1 MYFKKYFKCRT
12 CFYILIVIASLTES
26 IDSNNSNSTAV
37 CKSPG
42 CRAAVISN
50 LKQALSENIDPN
62 EPRTFK
68 LTKNYYNACM
78 DLYVKTINNKGLQ
91 PLLDIINDLG
101 RWPMVVGNTWNESKF
116 DWMRTLY
123 KLRQYGYLDYILGIF
138 VGVNENNKSKPIIE
152 VRPEILTSGWSH
164 PRLQSYHKYM
174 FDVATLLGAD
184 PQIADWQ
191 VYETINFEAKLAYYA
206 DDSLVNEFVGS
217 IANVAFNVPQIP
229 WLDLI
234 NNLTF
239 PVANFTMTDQ
249 VRIFKQVYLDDL
261 PLISNIS
268 KRTVANYLI
277 WRVIDDSAPY
287 ISNDIR
293 KLYDNFNDINEP
305 RHKHCLNLLM
315 DDDVGIPVGVDA
327 IYVKKYSNNDTR
339 DDVQNIIQYI
349 KGQMEFFINQL
360 TWLDNQTRNGALEK
374 VHRMENVVAYP
385 DDFYDYTK
393 MDMFS
398 SKLDIDPNNHLQNFL
413 NIQLF
418 NYEKHIATINGFT
431 GDFSFDTETA
441 YTDVNAVYGPDR
453 NRFKISAAMLQS
465 PLYRADWPNYMK
477 YGIVG
482 DVIGHE
488 MMHAFDNGSFR
499 FDATGNLTQ
508 WYTNQSA
515 LEYENKMQCFV
526 QHYEKYHI
534 KRLNLTVNGSR
545 TLNENLADYG
555 GVVMGYTGYKKWI
568 EKNGKELP
576 LPGLNYTP
584 EQIFWIMAASQDCS
598 KSRRS
603 HKEYMLLNEEHT
615 LEKFRV
621 FGMVSNSADFAK
633 DFNCPVGSR
642 MNPKKKCSLM

>member
-1 MYFKKYFKCRT
+1 MM
-12 CFYILIVIASLTES
+12 
-26 IDSNNSNSTAV
+26 
-37 CKSPG
+37 
-42 CRAAVISN
+42 
-50 LKQALSENIDPN
+50 
-62 EPRTFK
+62 K
-68 LTKNYYNACM
+68 LRQ
-78 DLYVKTINNKGLQ
+78 TINNKGLQ

-101 RWPMVVGNTWNESKF
+101 GWPMVVGNAWNESKF
-116 DWMRTLY
+116 DWMRTFY
-123 KLRQYGYLDYILGIF
+123 KLRQYGYLDYILGII
-138 VGVNENNKSKPIIE
+138 VGVNKNNKSKPTIE
-152 VRPEILTSGWSH
+152 IVEGTTALEPEILTSGWSH

-184 PQIADWQ
+184 AQIADWE
-191 VYETINFEAKLAYYA
+191 VYKTIDFEAKLAYYV

-217 IANVAFNVPQIP
+217 IADVAFNVPQIP

-234 NNLTF
+234 NNLTS
-239 PVANFTMTDQ
+239 PVANFTMTDEIR
-249 VRIFKQVYLDDL
+249 VFNQVYLNDL

-268 KRTVANYLI
+268 KRTVVNYLI

-293 KLYDNFNDINEP
+293 QLYDNFNDINEP

-327 IYVKKYSNNDTR
+327 IYIKKYSNNDTR

-349 KGQMEFFINQL
+349 KGQMDFFINQL

-374 VHRMENVVAYP
+374 VHRMEK
-385 DDFYDYTK
+385 YTTL
-393 MDMFS
+393 MTS
-398 SKLDIDPNNHLQNFL
+398 
-413 NIQLF
+413 
-418 NYEKHIATINGFT
+418 TIT
-431 GDFSFDTETA
+431 QKWICS
-441 YTDVNAVYGPDR
+441 VL
-453 NRFKISAAMLQS
+453 KISAAMLQS

-482 DVIGHE
+482 EVIGHE

-545 TLNENLADYG
+545 TLNENLADYA
-555 GVVMGYTGYKKWI
+555 GVVMGYTGYKEWV

-584 EQIFWIMAASQDCS
+584 EQIFWIMVASQDCS

-603 HKEYMLLNEEHT
+603 HKEYMLLNEGHT

-642 MNPKKKCSLM
+642 MNPKKTCSLL